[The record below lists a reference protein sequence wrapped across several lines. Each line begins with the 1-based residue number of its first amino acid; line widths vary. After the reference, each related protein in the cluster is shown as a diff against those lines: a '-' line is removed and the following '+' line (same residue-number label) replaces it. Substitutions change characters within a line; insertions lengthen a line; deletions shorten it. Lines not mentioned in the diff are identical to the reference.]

1 MHSNEGD
8 FLNLKKLKW
17 GNFVHFQKNTEK
29 GSSLLIFKKNIE
41 VTAGPTKETVRSSP
55 TSTLKCEPLTPKIY
69 PTRRDLT
76 RLKRETQSRKPMCV
90 PYLGARTRISCLS
103 NLRKLNF

>member
-41 VTAGPTKETVRSSP
+41 VTAGPTKKTVRSSP
-55 TSTLKCEPLTPKIY
+55 TSTLKCEPLTPKISNQEGLDSSQEGD
-69 PTRRDLT
+69 TV
-76 RLKRETQSRKPMCV
+76 TQAYVCTVSRSEDTHFV
-90 PYLGARTRISCLS
+90 SI
-103 NLRKLNF
+103 